1 MKLSTPFRAT
11 AAAVT
16 VVLVGC
22 AGTRGPAP
30 NGYSFAYVADSR
42 EELSLVQVFDD
53 GVQTYLQLPKDGDL
67 STRVLDEHGHITTP
81 IRSGAYLVV
90 PGVHASLTLERG
102 AGVSHIAHQATP
114 GTQGLPAG
122 PGGMATQDSGKGSPN
137 GLARRPAEVHPAA
150 NVALQATTPSTLA
163 DTESPSESATLQALV
178 LTLQNEVLR
187 LQEQIAQQQLQ
198 LESVRLAEASQ
209 VRGEIF
215 FVHFAN
221 NSARPELPDG
231 ELGKIVKE
239 GRGAETLVIEGYTDA
254 FYPNEAGANLARAR
268 ARNVEAMLV
277 SGGIRRDAMTIGFHA
292 AGAFARDNMTDDG
305 KAFNR
310 RVAITVRAS
319 ETISPG

>member
-1 MKLSTPFRAT
+1 MKVSTPLSAT
-11 AAAVT
+11 AAALT
-16 VVLVGC
+16 AVLVGC
-22 AGTRGPAP
+22 AGTREPAP
-30 NGYSFAYVADSR
+30 NGYSFAYVADNR
-42 EELSLVQVFDD
+42 EELGLVQVFDD

-81 IRSGAYLVV
+81 IRNGAYLVV
-90 PGVHASLTLERG
+90 PGVHVSLTLERV

-114 GTQGLPAG
+114 GMQGVSAG
-122 PGGMATQDSGKGSPN
+122 SAGMATRDSGKGSPYGSAKRSADGHPTAN
-137 GLARRPAEVHPAA
+137 AAR
-150 NVALQATTPSTLA
+150 QATTPSALA
-163 DTESPSESATLQALV
+163 NTESPSESATLQV
-178 LTLQNEVLR
+178 LKLQNEVLR

-198 LESVRLAEASQ
+198 LESARLTEASQ

-221 NSARPELPDG
+221 NSARPELPDE
-231 ELGKIVKE
+231 ELEEIVKE

-254 FYPNEAGANLARAR
+254 FYPNEAGANLAQAR
-268 ARNVEAMLV
+268 ARNVAAMLA